1 MNPRR
6 ILATGI
12 TASAI
17 AHLSALLLLL
27 FFTEVHPFGS
37 VTAEP
42 ITVDIV
48 PAAEAPPAP
57 KIEEPLPESKPSDAF
72 DLPSNSAASASSPP
86 AAPPAAVP
94 PAAAPP
100 PAAPQPAPPRPKPQ
114 ATKPPPPAQQKAN
127 AQPQPQASPQQPAY
141 VPPQPDLSVK
151 YGVMLGLP
159 PDMSAEPSKD
169 KKSGDDFDSPASKT
183 ANLASNLIAEFRRH
197 LKTCSKL
204 PASIAPS
211 DNIKITLRVLMTTD
225 GKLAAEPIVVEGTAS
240 VKALDLK
247 QSAVEALE
255 ACQPYSMLPV
265 DRYGE
270 WKVLDL
276 SFSPQDF
283 G

>member
-42 ITVDIV
+42 ITVDLV

-57 KIEEPLPESKPSDAF
+57 KKEEPLPEPKPSDAF
-72 DLPSNSAASASSPP
+72 EPPSNSAASGS
-86 AAPPAAVP
+86 
-94 PAAAPP
+94 
-100 PAAPQPAPPRPKPQ
+100 PQPAVPQPATPPTAPQQAARGPKPPP
-114 ATKPPPPAQQKAN
+114 TKPPPPSEQQAN
-127 AQPQPQASPQQPAY
+127 AQPQPQPQPPASPQPAY
-141 VPPQPDLSVK
+141 VPPQPDLSIK

-159 PDMSAEPSKD
+159 PALPADPAKGG
-169 KKSGDDFDSPASKT
+169 KSGDDFGSPASKT
-183 ANLASNLIAEFRRH
+183 ADLASNLITEFRRH

-255 ACQPYSMLPV
+255 ACQPYTMLPA